1 MVRTLIWGFVI
12 FVLVVLGIPLLMVYS
27 NVSLRPEEKAGR
39 TVPDVAID
47 VFVEGEGGIRA
58 MPLEEYLKG
67 VVAAEMPASFHK
79 EALKA
84 QAVVART
91 YAVRRMRIFGGSG
104 SREHPGADI
113 STDPVLGQ
121 AWISK
126 EQCRQR
132 WGFLGYLR
140 YWPKIEAAVRETEG
154 LVVIYRN
161 RLIDPVYHS
170 TCGGHTEN
178 SEDVWSGQE
187 PYLRGR
193 PCPYDA
199 HSPHY
204 GTVQEVSFD
213 EIAARLGLDALALKT
228 AAGVQG
234 TLIQILKRG
243 RGGHASTV
251 RVGDKEMTANEFRLA
266 LGLKSSKFTWRA
278 GPNGVRF
285 LTDGYGHGVG
295 LCQYG
300 ADGMARRGYVFEDIV
315 KYYYTGVQ
323 VVPMFRE

>member
-1 MVRTLIWGFVI
+1 MRVLFWGFIV

-27 NVSLRPEEKAGR
+27 DISLRSDEMAGQA
-39 TVPDVAID
+39 TPDVAID
-47 VFVEGEGGIRA
+47 VFVESKGGVQA

-67 VVAAEMPASFHK
+67 VVAAEMPASFHE

-91 YAVRRMRIFGGSG
+91 YAVRRMRIFGGPG
-104 SREHPGADI
+104 SKEHPGADI

-126 EQCRQR
+126 KECRQK
-132 WGFLGYLR
+132 WGLFGYLR

-154 LVVIYRN
+154 LVIVHRN

-187 PYLRGR
+187 PYLRGK
-193 PCPYDA
+193 PCPYDID
-199 HSPHY
+199 SPHY
-204 GTVQEVSFD
+204 GTVRDISYE
-213 EIAARLGLDALALKT
+213 EMAARLGLDALALKT
-228 AAGVQG
+228 VRGNRDAF
-234 TLIQILKRG
+234 IQILKTG
-243 RGGHASTV
+243 RGGHASVV
-251 RVGDKEMTANEFRLA
+251 RVGDKEMSANEFRLA
-266 LGLKSSKFTWRA
+266 LGLRSSKFTWRLL
-278 GPNGVRF
+278 PDGVRF
-285 LTDGYGHGVG
+285 VTDGYGHGVG

-300 ADGMARRGYVFEDIV
+300 ADGMARRGYKFEEII